1 VVFYLENLKNR
12 ISAQNSLY
20 SYSILKF
27 VFMNY
32 LEALGRRY
40 SVKKFNPEMI
50 IPQETLL
57 NILEA
62 GKLAASSQGL
72 QPYKIFVVESKEMKE
87 KLIPAFYNPSQIST
101 CSHLIV
107 LISKK
112 DMEETYL
119 DGYFNHISEVREHPV
134 EDLSLFKKS
143 ITNHFSRQEHDDILN
158 WAEKQAYIV
167 LANLMYAAAIENVDT
182 CPMEGFRQELIEE
195 ILDINPEKEKVTVT
209 LALGYRSEED
219 QFQHMKKVRKPNEKL
234 FKFI

>member
-1 VVFYLENLKNR
+1 MVFYLENLKNR

-72 QPYKIFVVESKEMKE
+72 QPYKIFVVESKDMKE

>member
-1 VVFYLENLKNR
+1 
-12 ISAQNSLY
+12 
-20 SYSILKF
+20 
-27 VFMNY
+27 MNY

-72 QPYKIFVVESKEMKE
+72 QPYKIFVVKSKEMKE